1 MNNDAKYFGGALAF
15 TVKDITNTSSDP
27 FNEASPKLVDN
38 LEIASN
44 PIMGDSKTLVIA
56 PWFTTHQQLSD
67 EEKLAS
73 GVTKGLIRVSTG
85 TEYIDDIINDFEQAF
100 KKVYNN

>member
-1 MNNDAKYFGGALAF
+1 MW
-15 TVKDITNTSSDP
+15 V
-27 FNEASPKLVDN
+27 
-38 LEIASN
+38 
-44 PIMGDSKTLVIA
+44 TLRL
-56 PWFTTHQQLSD
+56 WLLLHGFTTHQQLSD